1 MYKFEKSLASKRQWP
16 GSHAKNTIKN
26 GHIMLEFEFWN
37 FTPTKTQRTAL
48 VHRRLDASLSTRIRL
63 KERQGKDCRSFT
75 SHRRKS
81 GHMQTEL
88 DFTVTPKITTP
99 LPCNRQ
105 NETKIDSVTI
115 ALNMLRPQ
123 NCDQSSDKTCHNPSR
138 AAMLLHLEVWTT
150 NEICTQE
157 VK

>member
-63 KERQGKDCRSFT
+63 KQRQGKDCMSFT
-75 SHRRKS
+75 SHLTLAQS
-81 GHMQTEL
+81 HTG
-88 DFTVTPKITTP
+88 TPP
-99 LPCNRQ
+99 EFRAHANGARLHSYAQ
-105 NETKIDSVTI
+105 NHDSI
-115 ALNMLRPQ
+115 AL
-123 NCDQSSDKTCHNPSR
+123 
-138 AAMLLHLEVWTT
+138 
-150 NEICTQE
+150 
-157 VK
+157 